1 MVAIPLLGGMVANS
15 QAEFVESVPIN
26 LEPVAID
33 NKIAS
38 GQFRAP
44 PGLVPY
50 WTGPGEDRGAIN
62 WNGRHFR
69 VMGTKLI
76 EIGVGVIGD
85 VGGSG
90 PVALDYGFDRLSIAS
105 GGKLFYF
112 DDGNGLVEVTDPD
125 LGLVLDAMWID
136 GYTMTTD
143 GKYTVVTELSDPT
156 SVNPTKY
163 GSAEEDPDMITGLIK
178 VRGEGY
184 VPGRHTTEL
193 LSNVGGNGFPF
204 AVVSGATMP
213 YGCVSPSAK
222 CHYAESFAFCGSA
235 RREGLGIYVAG
246 SGTAVKISNRA
257 LDRALEGVADPTVIE
272 LEAWVF
278 LDEKRLIVHLPNESW
293 VYLDGASR
301 KAGERIWY
309 RRTNCPRHAVE
320 INGTWWASVG
330 NELGKLSNDVST
342 ILDDPVQWRFDTP
355 FVHADGQGV
364 ILGSIELV
372 GLPGR
377 MPADEEATAY
387 FSYST
392 DGQTWS
398 REFMLRI
405 GVAGSRRKRMQW
417 RPNVE
422 IPNYATFRFRGYD
435 RSMPGFT
442 KIEADVEPLT

>member
-26 LEPVAID
+26 LEPVAVD

-44 PGLVPY
+44 PGLVPFT
-50 WTGPGEDRGAIN
+50 TGPGEDRGAIN

-105 GGKLFYF
+105 GDKLFYF
-112 DDGNGLVEVTDPD
+112 DDGNGLVEVTDID
-125 LGLVLDAMWID
+125 LGLVKDAIWID
-136 GYTMTTD
+136 GFTMTTD
-143 GKYTVVTELSDPT
+143 GKYIVVTELSEPT
-156 SVNPTKY
+156 SVLPLKY

-184 VPGRHTTEL
+184 VPGRHTIEL
-193 LSNVGGNGFPF
+193 LSNIGGNGFPF
-204 AVVSGATMP
+204 AVIDGATIP
-213 YGCVSPSAK
+213 YGVVSPSAK
-222 CHYAESFAFCGSA
+222 CPFAESFAFCGSA
-235 RREGLGIYVAG
+235 RNESLGIYVAG
-246 SGTAVKISNRA
+246 SGTAVKLSNRA
-257 LDRALEGVADPTVIE
+257 LDRALEMISDPTVIE
-272 LEAWVF
+272 LEAWTF
-278 LDEKRLIVHLPNESW
+278 LDEKRLLVHLGAETW
-293 VYLDGASR
+293 VYVDGASR
-301 KAGERIWY
+301 KAGERVWY
-309 RRTNCPRHAVE
+309 RRTNCPRHAIE
-320 INGTWWASVG
+320 INGTWYAAIG
-330 NELGKLSNDVST
+330 NEVGKLSNDVST
-342 ILDDPVQWRFDTP
+342 LLDDPAEWRFDTP

-377 MPADEEATAY
+377 MPADEEAVAF

-398 REFMLRI
+398 REHRLPI

-417 RPNVE
+417 RPNIE
-422 IPNYATFRFRGYD
+422 ISNYATFRFRGYD

-442 KIEADVEPLT
+442 KIEADVEPLS